1 MRSIL
6 TTRPGRSVTYEE
18 SPCNTALNRVQG
30 MGFRWSLNPYL
41 GCVHGCHYCYAR
53 RYHAFRELDAGADFS
68 SIVFVRSGIEAVLR
82 RELRR
87 PSWKREEV
95 ALGTATDPYQPI
107 EGRHRLTRGCLHALA
122 DHSTPVGVVT
132 KGTLVVRDIDILSQ
146 MSETPGCTVT
156 FSLTTLDPDLW
167 SRLEPGTSPPRQRLR
182 ALERLVREGVC
193 AGVLLAPVLPALT
206 HRRAD
211 LEEVVR
217 AAADHGA
224 RFLGSRSLY
233 LQSGTREHFLEFLEM
248 EFPGLV
254 AEYQRLFAGPYA
266 PPGFQRH
273 VHDVVRELK
282 ETYAITDRE
291 TLRQAPMSLRQLEL
305 AI

>member
-1 MRSIL
+1 
-6 TTRPGRSVTYEE
+6 
-18 SPCNTALNRVQG
+18 
-30 MGFRWSLNPYL
+30 
-41 GCVHGCHYCYAR
+41 
-53 RYHAFRELDAGADFS
+53 
-68 SIVFVRSGIEAVLR
+68 LR

-122 DHSTPVGVVT
+122 DHLTPVGVVT

-146 MSETPGCTVT
+146 MTESPGCTVT
-156 FSLTTLDPDLW
+156 FSLTTLDLDLW
-167 SRLEPGTSPPRQRLR
+167 TRLEPGTSPPRQRLR
-182 ALERLVREGVC
+182 ALERLVGAGVC
-193 AGVLLAPVLPALT
+193 AGVLLAPVLPGLT
-206 HRRAD
+206 DQGAD
-211 LEEVVR
+211 LEEIVR

-233 LQSGTREHFLEFLEM
+233 LQSGTREHFLEFLQL

-254 AEYQRLFAGPYA
+254 QEYQRLFVGPYA
-266 PPGFQRH
+266 PTAFQRH
-273 VHDVVRELK
+273 VREEIRELK
-282 ETYAITDRE
+282 EIYAITDRE
-291 TLRQAPMSLRQLEL
+291 GVRSVPTTLRQLQL